1 MELLLIIG
9 VFEAISLGLLLFLK
23 KKRNASDSI
32 LASFFLL
39 FGINILLSYIE
50 LYNRKNGYPFP
61 AFINTTAPFILMHG
75 PILWFYIQSQTKQ
88 KFQFKPIYLL
98 HFIPFIGMLID
109 HAFQLYFLPVE
120 EKIHIVTNETFK
132 DYFTYPLLVI
142 VITISPLVYFSW
154 GIRILNIYNSKIEN
168 FLSHTE
174 LFDFRWLKKLLIIII
189 ILYCLVNFSFLIDI
203 IVPLA
208 SFSVLQYIAFSL
220 ASLFILFMG
229 IFGQRQNNLFK
240 SEVIKVDLDKL
251 YEDKKISKLEKEDKE
266 FIVKLHEFMRTKR
279 PYLETEITVSGLS
292 QQLNISIEYLSEMLN
307 RRLNINFF
315 DYINQYRVEEFKKEV
330 RKPEN
335 QHLTLTGIALN
346 CGFNSKASFY
356 RVFKKNTNT
365 TPSLYKQELSEK

>member
-1 MELLLIIG
+1 MDAILIIG
-9 VFEAISLGLLLFLK
+9 IFEAFSLSLLLFFK
-23 KKRNASDSI
+23 KKRNVSDSI
-32 LASFFLL
+32 LTGFFLV

-61 AFINTTAPFILMHG
+61 AFINTTAPFILLHG

-88 KFQFKPIYLL
+88 KFQFKPIFLL

-109 HAFQLYFLPVE
+109 HTSQLYFLPVE
-120 EKIHIVTNETFK
+120 EKIHIVTTEAFK
-132 DYFTYPLLVI
+132 DYFSYPLWVM
-142 VITISPLVYFSW
+142 VITISPLVYFLW
-154 GIRILNIYNSKIEN
+154 GIKILNTYNSKIEN

-189 ILYCLVNFSFLIDI
+189 ILYCLVNFSFVIDF

-208 SFSVLQYIAFSL
+208 SFSVLQYIAFIL
-220 ASLFILFMG
+220 ASLFILIMG
-229 IFGQRQNNLFK
+229 IFGQRQNNLFN

-251 YEDKKISKLEKEDKE
+251 YEDKKISKLEKEE
-266 FIVKLHEFMRTKR
+266 RVFIVRLHEFMRTEK
-279 PYLETEITVSGLS
+279 PYLEPEITVSGLS
-292 QQLNISIEYLSEMLN
+292 QQLNISVEYLSEMLN
-307 RRLNINFF
+307 RRLNVNFF

-330 RKPEN
+330 QKPES

-365 TPSLYKQELSEK
+365 TPSLYKQKLSEK